1 MKLGD
6 HLRVNRNGVLDH
18 AIDCGDGTVIR
29 FVPASGG
36 GWAEVRRAR
45 LLDFAAG
52 AERVEVVKYPSLVYP
67 ADMVVARAFSRLG
80 ESAAGTMFGGPEHFA
95 TWCMNGQAP
104 VRPLPGPSPAS
115 PPPPPAEPPAAA
127 PPRPAAPKA
136 AARPAA
142 KAGKPARAAPPK
154 RAAKAKARPAPARKR
169 KAASGKP
176 AAKAGR
182 AKAPARKAPA
192 RRPAKGRAAKRRR

>member
-36 GWAEVRRAR
+36 GRAEVRRAR
-45 LLDFAAG
+45 LLDFAGG
-52 AERVEVVKYPSLVYP
+52 AERVEVVNYPSLVYP

-95 TWCMNGQAP
+95 TWCVNGQAP
-104 VRPLPGPSPAS
+104 VRPLAGPSLSS
-115 PPPPPAEPPAAA
+115 PPPPPAEPPAAV

-136 AARPAA
+136 APRPAA
-142 KAGKPARAAPPK
+142 KAGK
-154 RAAKAKARPAPARKR
+154 PAPARKR

-182 AKAPARKAPA
+182 ARAPARKAPA